1 MLMAEEH
8 VKLSIKGRKPNI
20 FVVEDDALSAELIDL
35 LLERYGAN
43 SRIFSDPLDF
53 LRELESPVVQPDLF
67 IIDIMLPSITGIEVL
82 KRIRRMREYQHVPV
96 VMLTAI
102 DDFHYKQAGF
112 DAGADDYLNKPF
124 NSVELGLR
132 LRALLRIKEY
142 HENLEEID
150 NVFKTLV
157 TIVEAKDVYTK
168 GHSMRVA
175 QLAEAMGKQLRLPSE
190 DISLLYR
197 AGLLHDTG
205 KIITDSHILNKP
217 GPLSKLEWAELQRHP
232 QVGAQILTQLERTS
246 RLVPLVRDHHEKL
259 NGEGYPSGKDYRQI
273 DFYTRILSVA
283 DVFDALTSARP
294 YRDSLSIDDALA
306 VIDTE
311 VARGWWDQEAVH
323 LLKQV
328 VAFGEELA
336 G

>member
-273 DFYTRILSVA
+273 DFYARILSVA